1 LNCSIW
7 LLYQSRCVYS
17 MSKISTQNNQRDIT
31 WQSTNNPLF
40 KFLIWHNCFC
50 RNFCLKNAVWLW
62 LASMI
67 PKFIFSKKI
76 STKSVYTELSWK
88 KSTHDEWTN
97 TILWFLQH
105 FFKNLCKHLTQ
116 KVFQKNPCPD
126 LITKSFIEK
135 QTCLS
140 KKNHR
145 LKCVFHCFKK
155 KLIHN
160 NSPPPLFLA
169 IPILSFET
177 VEESFG
183 SPTFLFAWFEH
194 LLSK

>member
-1 LNCSIW
+1 MNCSIW
-7 LLYQSRCVYS
+7 LWYQSRCVYS

-88 KSTHDEWTN
+88 NNLHTTSEQTLFYDFCN
-97 TILWFLQH
+97 TFL
-105 FFKNLCKHLTQ
+105 KNLCKHLTQ

-145 LKCVFHCFKK
+145 LIMC
-155 KLIHN
+155 L
-160 NSPPPLFLA
+160 SLF
-169 IPILSFET
+169 
-177 VEESFG
+177 
-183 SPTFLFAWFEH
+183 
-194 LLSK
+194 

>member
-40 KFLIWHNCFC
+40 KFLIWHNCF
-50 RNFCLKNAVWLW
+50 L
-62 LASMI
+62 S
-67 PKFIFSKKI
+67 KFLFKMRSAFDLQAWYQNLFFQK
-76 STKSVYTELSWK
+76 KSVQNLFTLNCPEKIIYTRN
-88 KSTHDEWTN
+88 EWTN

-105 FFKNLCKHLTQ
+105 FFKNLYKHLTQ

-145 LKCVFHCFKK
+145 LKMC
-155 KLIHN
+155 L
-160 NSPPPLFLA
+160 SLF
-169 IPILSFET
+169 
-177 VEESFG
+177 
-183 SPTFLFAWFEH
+183 
-194 LLSK
+194 